1 LNYALER
8 TSPKAEII
16 GVIDSDYVVDS
27 NWLRELAP
35 QFARAEIAVVQAP
48 QDYRDVGENAFK
60 AMSYA
65 EYRGFFYI
73 GMVTRNER
81 NAIIQHGTMT
91 LVRRTALQEVGGWS
105 EWCITE
111 DAELGLTIF
120 SHGYEAAYIP
130 KSYGKG
136 LMPDTFLGYKNQR
149 FRWAYG
155 AMQIIR
161 RHFGQ
166 LMGIRASKLTAGQRY
181 HFMAGWLPWIADG
194 VNLLFNLAALGWSL
208 AMILEPLRID
218 PPLIIFSIL
227 PLALFTFKIAKVLYL
242 YRGAH
247 IVGTF
252 TRNKPFMRTPKLERA
267 SALFKAIAVS
277 REELVLLTALWAAAG
292 TLAYQQYESASLDL
306 LLWVIVLLVQSLP
319 YLAAVI
325 VAIVSAFPR
334 LGAKLVCGGSGEE
347 PVARES

>member
-1 LNYALER
+1 
-8 TSPKAEII
+8 
-16 GVIDSDYVVDS
+16 
-27 NWLRELAP
+27 
-35 QFARAEIAVVQAP
+35 
-48 QDYRDVGENAFK
+48 
-60 AMSYA
+60 
-65 EYRGFFYI
+65 
-73 GMVTRNER
+73 
-81 NAIIQHGTMT
+81 
-91 LVRRTALQEVGGWS
+91 
-105 EWCITE
+105 
-111 DAELGLTIF
+111 
-120 SHGYEAAYIP
+120 
-130 KSYGKG
+130 
-136 LMPDTFLGYKNQR
+136 
-149 FRWAYG
+149 
-155 AMQIIR
+155 
-161 RHFGQ
+161 
-166 LMGIRASKLTAGQRY
+166 
-181 HFMAGWLPWIADG
+181 MAGWLPWIADG

-247 IVGTF
+247 IVGTIKQTLAAALSGLALSHTVSKAMWLGLF